1 MNFLS
6 MRKILKSA
14 AVAALLSVALPLA
27 AENVTGRNPIIWADA
42 PDPDVIRVGDDFYM
56 VTTTMHLMPGAPI
69 MHSKDLIHWETINYI
84 FDELTD
90 SPKYSM
96 EGGTVYGR
104 GQWATSLQYHD
115 GWFYALFAPNDNP
128 GGDTY
133 IYKVRD
139 PRDKW
144 QLVSRMR
151 HFHDCALFFDDD
163 NRVYTVSGS
172 GNIHLQELRADLQ
185 DVKEGGVDVHLNLR
199 DSVEN
204 GLLEGSRMVK
214 HNGKY
219 YLMII
224 SWPQGGARRQ
234 LCYRADKI
242 TGPYEKKTVLLSE
255 FAGFPYVGQG
265 TIVSGPD
272 GNWYGMIFQDRGGVG
287 RVLTLSPC
295 RWIDGWPML
304 GDENGKVPAEITV
317 TGVKAPEKCEGI
329 VGSDDFSSPK
339 LKNYWEW
346 NHNPVNA
353 AWSLTE
359 RPGWLRLKT
368 SQKASNVFDARN
380 SISQR
385 MVGPTMNTVVKMDIS
400 HMADG
405 DVAGV
410 SAFQGDAAVLQVER
424 HGKQLVVRAMK
435 NNVSLSEKDKVIEN
449 VTNEEVYSATYK
461 INKVKD
467 ILFRVSC
474 DFNVGKDIADLLYS
488 TDNGKTWQCA
498 VRDFKMCYDYRR
510 LFMGTRFQ
518 IHCYCTRQA
527 GGFVDVDYVHIDK

>member
-1 MNFLS
+1 MNNYFKR
-6 MRKILKSA
+6 MM
-14 AVAALLSVALPLA
+14 AVAIVVLGGLGTITCNGESV
-27 AENVTGRNPIIWADA
+27 GCNPILWADV
-42 PDPDVIRVGDDFYM
+42 PDPDVLRVGDDFYM

-84 FDELTD
+84 YDKLID
-90 SPKYSM
+90 SPKYDM
-96 EGGTVYGR
+96 KDGTVYGR

-139 PRDKW
+139 PRQKW
-144 QLVSRMR
+144 ELVSRLP

-163 NRVYTVSGS
+163 GRVYTISGS
-172 GNIHLQELRADLQ
+172 GNIHLQELEPDLQ
-185 DVKEGGVDVHLNLR
+185 SVKKDGADVYLNLR

-204 GLLEGSRMVK
+204 GLLEGSHMVK
-214 HNGKY
+214 YNGKY
-219 YLMII
+219 YLLMI
-224 SWPQGGARRQ
+224 SWPRGGARRQ

-242 TGPYEKKTVLLSE
+242 TGPYEKKTILLSE
-255 FAGFPYVGQG
+255 FGGFPFVGQG
-265 TIVSGPD
+265 TIVSAPD
-272 GNWYGMIFQDRGGVG
+272 GTWYGMIFQDRGGVG

-304 GDENGKVPAEITV
+304 GDENGKVPSEITV
-317 TGVKAPEKCEGI
+317 TGVQAPVGNVCGI
-329 VGSDDFSSPK
+329 VGSDEFDENI
-339 LKNYWEW
+339 LKKYWQW
-346 NHNPVNA
+346 NHNPVDN

-368 SQKASNVFDARN
+368 SRCAANIFDAPN

-385 MVGPTMNTVVKMDIS
+385 MIGPVMSGVIKMDIS
-400 HMADG
+400 NMRDG

-424 HGKQLVVRAMK
+424 HGKKMLVRALK
-435 NNVSLSEKDKVIEN
+435 NNVSLSDKDKIIEN
-449 VTNEEVYSATYK
+449 VTCDEVFTSPYK
-461 INKVKD
+461 GKTIY
-467 ILFRVSC
+467 FRIDC
-474 DFNVGKDIADLLYS
+474 DFNVGQDVADLYFS
-488 TDNGKTWQCA
+488 TDGKKWTCA
-498 VRDFKMCYDYRR
+498 LGKFKMRYDYRR

-518 IHCYCTRQA
+518 IHNYSTLQP
-527 GGFVDVDYVHIDK
+527 GGWVDIDYYRLS